1 MSNHSNPQELAPAKA
16 WGRVAMIRQRLTDSL
31 SPSSLEIADD
41 SHKHVGH
48 AGAASGGGHFT
59 VHIVA
64 EAFIGKSLIQRH
76 RAIYDALGDAMKS
89 DIHALSIK
97 AYTPAE
103 TNP

>member
-1 MSNHSNPQELAPAKA
+1 MSGHNIPQK
-16 WGRVAMIRQRLTDSL
+16 RVAMIRQRLTDSL
-31 SPSSLEIADD
+31 SPSSLEVIDD

-48 AGAASGGGHFT
+48 VGAASGGGHFT

-64 EAFIGKSLIQRH
+64 EAFVGKSLIQRH
-76 RAIYDALGDAMKS
+76 RTIYNVLGDAMEN

-103 TNP
+103 TSP